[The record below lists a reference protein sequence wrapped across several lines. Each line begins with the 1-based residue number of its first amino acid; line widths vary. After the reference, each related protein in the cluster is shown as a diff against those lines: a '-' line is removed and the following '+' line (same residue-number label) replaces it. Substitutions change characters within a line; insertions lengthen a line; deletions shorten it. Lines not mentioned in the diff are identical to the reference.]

1 MRVLQ
6 IINGRIVKYV
16 GSLGLIRS
24 RIISELTGLAEG
36 YKGTGWKVSCP
47 VKAFERTQN
56 EFTYVLLE
64 DGGIMAVSSQVPW
77 FAEEFVLCEEWLGAG
92 VTVHEAAEALRLMC
106 KTMGFTRF
114 EVGTRAAP
122 GQKHEAAA
130 RLYQRQGLR
139 LSTISLEGVVNDE
152 QETVTQGHGSS
163 QAT

>member
-6 IINGRIVKYV
+6 IVDGNIYKVAETPQHRA
-16 GSLGLIRS
+16 
-24 RIISELTGLAEG
+24 RIISELTALAEG
-36 YKGTGWKVSCP
+36 YKGTGWKITCP
-47 VKAFERTQN
+47 IKAFHRIRED
-56 EFTYVLLE
+56 FTFILLE
-64 DGGIMAVSSQVPW
+64 SGGIMAVSSQVPW
-77 FAEEFVLCEEWLGAG
+77 FAEEYVLCEEWLGAG
-92 VTVHEAAEALRLMC
+92 VKTWHAAEALRLMC

-139 LSTISLEGVVNDE
+139 LSTISLEGVIDHE
-152 QETVTQGHGSS
+152 QETVTQGDGST